1 MRNKPYVAA
10 AGVPAL
16 LLLLWAISLW
26 WNENGVMALVV
37 GAVAAAL
44 FLAAYRISQAGSFS
58 PQAGSKWNSTRSTGV
73 NNWLDAQAAK
83 DDRPPSK
90 S

>member
-16 LLLLWAISLW
+16 LLLWWAIALW
-26 WNENGVMALVV
+26 RNANGVMALIV

-44 FLAAYRISQAGSFS
+44 FVAAYRIAQAASFS
-58 PQAGSKWNSTRSTGV
+58 PQAGAKWDSNRSSGV

-83 DDRPPSK
+83 DDHPTTK